1 MYMDSS
7 SFRVDTRLIP
17 PVVLAMGFGA
27 FLVYL
32 EFMGDNGLIVL
43 LVLAPFFYLALEIL
57 ARVITLDS
65 TGITVTKFLRSVRV
79 EWSDVEALDAVK
91 SRTRLFL
98 ILQSRGS
105 PPVLITN
112 TIQPFR
118 DLVAQLLQRIPKDKV
133 SAAARET
140 LTDPP
145 FKQRPVVHAWL
156 ICALLAGLIAV
167 RMMGY

>member
-1 MYMDSS
+1 MNSNSY
-7 SFRVDTRLIP
+7 RVDTRLIP

-32 EFMGDNGLIVL
+32 EFMADNGLIVL
-43 LVLAPFFYLALEIL
+43 AILAPFFYLGLEIL
-57 ARVITLDS
+57 ARVITLDDS
-65 TGITVTKFLRSVRV
+65 GITVTKFLRSVRV
-79 EWSDVEALDAVK
+79 EWSDIEALDAVK

-98 ILQSRGS
+98 ILQSRGA

-118 DLVAQLLQRIPKDKV
+118 DLVAQLLERIPEAQV
-133 SAAARET
+133 SATARET

-145 FKQRPVVHAWL
+145 SKHGPVVHAWL
-156 ICALLAGLIAV
+156 ISALLAGLVAV
-167 RMMGY
+167 RLMGY

>member
-1 MYMDSS
+1 MDSS
-7 SFRVDTRLIP
+7 SYRVDTRLIP
-17 PVVLAMGFGA
+17 PVVLAMGSGA

-32 EFMGDNGLIVL
+32 EFMAENGLIVL
-43 LVLAPFFYLALEIL
+43 LILAPFFYLGLEIL

-65 TGITVTKFLRSVRV
+65 AGVTVTKFLRSVRLN
-79 EWSDVEALDAVK
+79 WSEIEALDAVK

-98 ILQSRGS
+98 ILQSSGN

-118 DLVAQLLQRIPKDKV
+118 DLVAQLIERIPEAKV
-133 SAAARET
+133 SATAREA

-145 FKQRPVVHAWL
+145 STRRPVTHAWL
-156 ICALLAGLIAV
+156 ICAFLAGLVAV
-167 RMMGY
+167 RLMGY